1 MYDLVLKNCNV
12 INENVE
18 SQVDIAIKNQRIE
31 KIASSIDLESSE
43 ELDLSG
49 KLVIPGLID
58 DQVHFR
64 EPGLTHKG
72 EIATESKAAL
82 AGGVTSY
89 FEMPNVNPNT
99 SSIENLEKKFEMAST
114 KSVGNYSFY
123 LGATNDNIEEIKK
136 HNPKTSCGLKVFM
149 GASTGDLLVDKYES
163 LEKIFEHCPTN
174 IVTHCEDPR
183 RLVENEKLYQE
194 KYGDKLEA
202 AYHAVIRDEE
212 CCIYQAH

>member
-31 KIASSIDLESSE
+31 KIAASIDSESSE

-99 SSIENLEKKFEMAST
+99 STIENLEKKFEMASS
-114 KSVGNYSFY
+114 KSCLLY
-123 LGATNDNIEEIKK
+123 
-136 HNPKTSCGLKVFM
+136 TSP
-149 GASTGDLLVDKYES
+149 S
-163 LEKIFEHCPTN
+163 
-174 IVTHCEDPR
+174 PR
-183 RLVENEKLYQE
+183 DR
-194 KYGDKLEA
+194 
-202 AYHAVIRDEE
+202 H
-212 CCIYQAH
+212 

>member
-31 KIASSIDLESSE
+31 KISASIDSKSSE

-89 FEMPNVNPNT
+89 F
-99 SSIENLEKKFEMAST
+99 
-114 KSVGNYSFY
+114 
-123 LGATNDNIEEIKK
+123 
-136 HNPKTSCGLKVFM
+136 
-149 GASTGDLLVDKYES
+149 
-163 LEKIFEHCPTN
+163 
-174 IVTHCEDPR
+174 
-183 RLVENEKLYQE
+183 
-194 KYGDKLEA
+194 
-202 AYHAVIRDEE
+202 
-212 CCIYQAH
+212 